1 MDIQITLKISNGM
14 RFSARADAGLKLKSG
29 DRCIFR
35 KDFYCDLGT
44 VLSVGRELDPE
55 KAAELPTVLHIAD
68 AGEMEAAAEN
78 EQRNKSALKVAAD
91 WVERLKLEMKLLN
104 AHYSVDGKIVIFQF
118 TADGRVDFRELVKEL
133 SHALSCRIELRQI
146 GVRDE
151 TGIFGG
157 ISVCGQVMCC
167 SRFLREFNSINVK
180 MAKDQDLSLTP
191 ATISG
196 ICGRLKCCLKFEH
209 EGYKELEKN
218 MPRKGEWCDSPAGR
232 GRIVDRNLLAGRVS
246 VQTENGNIT
255 VFRRDEITV
264 VSPEKKNSGSR
275 DNSGRGGGKENAE
288 NSGSRDNSGR
298 GSDAGSENTERR
310 RNRRDRR
317 DREGRGKPSGGNDK
331 GGSGGNAPGNDKGGS
346 GESKPENP
354 SRPENR
360 QPEPSQDGME

>member
-1 MDIQITLKISNGM
+1 MDIQLTLKIANGM
-14 RFSARADAGLKLKSG
+14 RFSAKADSELKLKAG

-35 KDFYCDLGT
+35 KDFYCDLGQ
-44 VLSVGRELDPE
+44 VLCVGRELEPE
-55 KAAELPTVLHIAD
+55 KAAELPTVLHAAD
-68 AGEMEAAAEN
+68 AGELEAAAEN
-78 EQRNKSALKVAAD
+78 EQRDKSAFQTAAD
-91 WVERLKLEMKLLN
+91 WIQRLGLEMKLLN
-104 AHYSVDGKIVIFQF
+104 AHYSVDGKLVIFQF

-196 ICGRLKCCLKFEH
+196 VCGRLKCCLKFEH

-232 GRIVDRNLLAGRVS
+232 GRIVDRNLLTGKVS
-246 VQTENGNIT
+246 VQTESGNVS

-264 VSPEKKNSGSR
+264 VPAEKKNASGNR
-275 DNSGRGGGKENAE
+275 NGGNGGNGG
-288 NSGSRDNSGR
+288 NG
-298 GSDAGSENTERR
+298 ERR
-310 RNRRDRR
+310 RNRNGGNGGNGGERKN
-317 DREGRGKPSGGNDK
+317 GASGKPGEPNGKDRNAAPETPPGPAPEKDAGN
-331 GGSGGNAPGNDKGGS
+331 GNA
-346 GESKPENP
+346 GEA
-354 SRPENR
+354 
-360 QPEPSQDGME
+360 